1 MTKDAATV
9 VVLRVVIAAALC
21 GCSRVNP
28 SPSPSLVGNQV
39 SGARLDS
46 TSVVRVV
53 ERLALVLDSLYV
65 EPDRGARFA
74 KGLRDRLRLG
84 AYYRIATP
92 RELADSLSAD
102 LSASAHD
109 LHLWV
114 RYFPSTPSGA
124 GGGVNL
130 DDTWLNY
137 GFPEVRI
144 LDGNVGY
151 VNIRSFS
158 PGPAAERAARA
169 AISLLIH
176 CDALVI
182 DLRRNG
188 GGSTPAMMYVASHLF
203 ANRVHLTSLYWRNTG
218 DTIRAWTQPSAD
230 TALQLTRQR
239 TFVIVSRQTFSAAED
254 FAYSLQA
261 SGRATVVGET
271 TRGGAHSAQ
280 GLQDLGFDIKAL
292 IPSGKSLN
300 PITGTNWEGAGV
312 TPDIAAPASAALH
325 VAYRGALEQL
335 VRMAPAGPRRERL
348 QRALSAIN
356 GAALP
361 NDR

>member
-1 MTKDAATV
+1 MTKDSAAL
-9 VVLRVVIAAALC
+9 VVLRVAVAAALS
-21 GCSRVNP
+21 GCAPVNP
-28 SPSPSLVGNQV
+28 SASPSSVGNQV
-39 SGARLDS
+39 SGVRLDS
-46 TSVVRVV
+46 PSVVGVV
-53 ERLALVLDSLYV
+53 ERLARALDSLYV
-65 EPDRGARFA
+65 EPDRGAHLA
-74 KGLRDRLRLG
+74 KELRERLRLA
-84 AYYRIATP
+84 AYLRIATP
-92 RELADSLSAD
+92 RDLADSLSAD

-114 RYFPSTPSGA
+114 RYFPPTPSAA
-124 GGGVNL
+124 GGDVNL

-158 PGPAAERAARA
+158 SGPAAEHAARA
-169 AISLLIH
+169 AVALLVN

-188 GGSTPAMMYVASHLF
+188 GGSTPAMMNVAGYLF

-218 DTIRAWTQPSAD
+218 DTIRAWTQPNAD
-230 TALQLTRQR
+230 TTLRLTRQP

-261 SGRATVVGET
+261 SGRARVVGET

-300 PITGTNWEGAGV
+300 PITRTNWEGVGV
-312 TPDIAAPASAALH
+312 APDIAAPASLALH
-325 VAYRGALEQL
+325 VAHRTALEQL
-335 VRMAPAGPRRERL
+335 VLAAPADPRRKRL
-348 QRALSAIN
+348 QRVLTAIN
-356 GAALP
+356 SAALP
-361 NDR
+361 NDQ